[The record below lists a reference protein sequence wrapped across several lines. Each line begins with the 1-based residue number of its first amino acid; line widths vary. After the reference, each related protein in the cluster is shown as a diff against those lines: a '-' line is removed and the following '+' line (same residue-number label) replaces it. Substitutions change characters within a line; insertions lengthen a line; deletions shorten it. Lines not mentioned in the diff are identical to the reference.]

1 MRRIK
6 MIVASVYG
14 YHTDHEWSI
23 TSAPH
28 SHAGSVNVDPK
39 IYTSWHNLTGISG
52 ETVACF
58 AISIFID
65 NMPHDTR
72 RP

>member
-1 MRRIK
+1 MRRIE

-23 TSAPH
+23 TPAPRIQ
-28 SHAGSVNVDPK
+28 AGSVNVDLR
-39 IYTSWHNLTGISG
+39 IYNNWCNLTGISG

-58 AISIFID
+58 ALQRFID
-65 NMPHDTR
+65 IMPHDTR
-72 RP
+72 LL